1 MHGTIESADIKAA
14 VLGDNFRVQRQVGDA
29 LALSEFAVQ
38 SGFKAPDGTPIPP
51 EIISHIETVSAKLGF
66 LQEIGFPSIGNDSY
80 PRRGSITPAEWVEF
94 ELAYYKLSILLSP
107 ITAQSLNATE
117 RDTGGSKTSF
127 LSADFWQQKLLGS
140 SPANRFTRG
149 IWFVAICFVAFV
161 VVADWFVGNSVQDGY
176 LANHPWT
183 KLIQAMILYAYGGL
197 GACAY
202 LLRSA
207 HIFIYK
213 RTFDFRREPEYY
225 NRILLGAIAGG
236 TITLFVNQATGDEG
250 TTVQLS
256 SAALGFIAGYSTD
269 FLFSKI
275 ENIITVVLPKDK
287 DDGAK
292 PSHASKQ
299 AVAQADVNLTDV
311 ANRNDTA
318 KSKTR
323 RRKPKD
329 RG

>member
-1 MHGTIESADIKAA
+1 
-14 VLGDNFRVQRQVGDA
+14 
-29 LALSEFAVQ
+29 
-38 SGFKAPDGTPIPP
+38 
-51 EIISHIETVSAKLGF
+51 
-66 LQEIGFPSIGNDSY
+66 
-80 PRRGSITPAEWVEF
+80 
-94 ELAYYKLSILLSP
+94 
-107 ITAQSLNATE
+107 
-117 RDTGGSKTSF
+117 
-127 LSADFWQQKLLGS
+127 
-140 SPANRFTRG
+140 
-149 IWFVAICFVAFV
+149 
-161 VVADWFVGNSVQDGY
+161 
-176 LANHPWT
+176 
-183 KLIQAMILYAYGGL
+183 MILYAYGGL

-275 ENIITVVLPKDK
+275 ENIITVILPKDK
-287 DDGAK
+287 NDRAK

-299 AVAQADVNLTDV
+299 PVAQADVNLTDV
-311 ANRNDTA
+311 ANRNGTA
-318 KSKTR
+318 KSETR